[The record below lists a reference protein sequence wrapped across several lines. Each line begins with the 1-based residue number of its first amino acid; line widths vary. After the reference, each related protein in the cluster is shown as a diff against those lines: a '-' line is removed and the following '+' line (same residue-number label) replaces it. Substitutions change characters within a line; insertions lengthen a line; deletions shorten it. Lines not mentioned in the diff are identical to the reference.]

1 MLGAELFFEHF
12 ERALIKRFG
21 LGVLTHITIDLG
33 QIVRCGSRPPA
44 LRPLTFFAN
53 LKNLF
58 RDRRGFTELFGRIE
72 AVELGEQRCHVCL
85 FLRERDGESAST
97 ATQPDNKFEADG
109 FHRRIPSDGERPLL
123 QTNKPM
129 RSPFSLAILLLFG
142 LPGLGYTQAEQ
153 QLWIE
158 SGSQKAVVARHS
170 KSPDGRHA
178 LAG

>member
-1 MLGAELFFEHF
+1 MLWAELFFEHF

-21 LGVLTHITIDLG
+21 LRVLAHITIDLG

-58 RDRRGFTELFGRIE
+58 RER
-72 AVELGEQRCHVCL
+72 RCHVCL

-109 FHRRIPSDGERPLL
+109 FHRRIPSDGE
-123 QTNKPM
+123 
-129 RSPFSLAILLLFG
+129 SLTKCVREETF
-142 LPGLGYTQAEQ
+142 
-153 QLWIE
+153 
-158 SGSQKAVVARHS
+158 K
-170 KSPDGRHA
+170 
-178 LAG
+178 

>member
-21 LGVLTHITIDLG
+21 LGVLAHITIDLG
-33 QIVRCGSRPPA
+33 QIVRRGSRPPA

-58 RDRRGFTELFGRIE
+58 RDRRGFTELFRRIE

-109 FHRRIPSDGERPLL
+109 FHRRIPSDGE
-123 QTNKPM
+123 
-129 RSPFSLAILLLFG
+129 SL
-142 LPGLGYTQAEQ
+142 TK
-153 QLWIE
+153 W
-158 SGSQKAVVARHS
+158 VR
-170 KSPDGRHA
+170 
-178 LAG
+178 